1 MKEMG
6 RVGLYRNRNLGT
18 KRYGCALAPLI
29 VLVIIQNQG
38 RVGRERNGRQ
48 RVISGPASSGH
59 LAETD
64 PNYTPPRR
72 KPGTNER
79 AIHPKSSSH
88 RKFNGPIIE
97 DFDHHTV

>member
-48 RVISGPASSGH
+48 RGNFGTGVLRPPSGNRSQLHTPTE
-59 LAETD
+59 ETGD
-64 PNYTPPRR
+64 Q
-72 KPGTNER
+72 
-79 AIHPKSSSH
+79 
-88 RKFNGPIIE
+88 
-97 DFDHHTV
+97 